1 MSEEDNEGSKKSLTL
16 VDDNHVPP
24 KKSLALVTK
33 GTWTDLETKTKKNL
47 KTILEAGAEDY
58 SSIELTEKEEKELTK
73 TLKKMATGAASFAP
87 MKCAGSQ
94 CPFASEC
101 PLQKAGK
108 APVNLPCLLEET
120 AFKEA
125 VISYVSEYDV
135 DPNNFTELGIC
146 TELAEI
152 EVLQWRLTMALRRP
166 ENAGL
171 VIEQSVGVDRDGSE
185 ITQLQV
191 SPIFEQK
198 QKLANRKS
206 KLVKLMVG
214 DRQEKY
220 KKEAALKQSTDQD
233 ASSQM
238 ASVKQQL
245 KELQSQATRANKNM
259 DIIDAEVVTPESLID
274 QAIDERDNNPTEE

>member
-1 MSEEDNEGSKKSLTL
+1 MTNSRKEDEEALRLDETPPK
-16 VDDNHVPP
+16 P
-24 KKSLALVTK
+24 KKSLAIVTQS
-33 GTWTDLETKTKKNL
+33 TWTDLETKNKKTL
-47 KTILEAGAEDY
+47 KDILEAGAEDY
-58 SSIELTEKEEKELTK
+58 SDIELSETEEKDLVK
-73 TLKKMATGAASFAP
+73 TLKKMATGAAAFAP
-87 MKCAGSQ
+87 MRCAGSA

-101 PLQKAGK
+101 PLQRAGK
-108 APVNLPCLLEET
+108 APIDKPCLLEET
-120 AFKEA
+120 MLKES
-125 VISYVSEYDV
+125 ILSYVADYDI

-152 EVLQWRLTMALRRP
+152 EVLQWRLNMALRRP

-171 VIEQSVGVDRDGSE
+171 VMDQSVGVDRDGQE

-206 KLVKLMVG
+206 KLIKLMVG

-220 KKEAALKQSTDQD
+220 KMEAALKQKVDDD
-233 ASSQM
+233 ASSSM

-245 KELQSQATRANKNM
+245 KDLQMQAHKASKQN
-259 DIIDAEVVTPESLID
+259 IIDAEVVTAESLID
-274 QAIDERDNNPTEE
+274 QAIDERDNKPTDET